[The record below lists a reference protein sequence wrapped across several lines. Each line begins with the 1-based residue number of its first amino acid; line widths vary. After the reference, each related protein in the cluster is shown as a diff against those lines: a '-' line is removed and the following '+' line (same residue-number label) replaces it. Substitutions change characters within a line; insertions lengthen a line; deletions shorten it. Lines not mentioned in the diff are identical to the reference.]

1 MHITNAYEEN
11 TMKLLPSK
19 PVMLTSQLASAIL
32 LAASLPATS
41 VATTQAAPAAV
52 APSADMADGEI
63 RKIDK
68 EAMKVTIKHG
78 EIKSLD
84 MPPMTMVFRVK
95 DAAIIDA
102 LKTGE
107 KIKFKVA
114 RESGSLWMVDV
125 KPAP

>member
-11 TMKLLPSK
+11 TTKLLPSK

-78 EIKSLD
+78 EIKNLD

-102 LKTGE
+102 LKTGD

-114 RESGSLWMVDV
+114 RESGAMYATELLVV
-125 KPAP
+125 K

>member
-1 MHITNAYEEN
+1 MRITNAYEEN

-19 PVMLTSQLASAIL
+19 AVMLISQLASAIL
-32 LAASLPATS
+32 LAALLPATS

-95 DAAIIDA
+95 DAATIDA
-102 LKTGE
+102 LRTGD
-107 KIKFKVA
+107 KIKFKVV
-114 RESGSLWMVDV
+114 RESGSLWIVDV

>member
-1 MHITNAYEEN
+1 MRITNAYEEN

-19 PVMLTSQLASAIL
+19 PVMLISQLASAIL
-32 LAASLPATS
+32 LAALLPATS
-41 VATTQAAPAAV
+41 MATTQAAPAAV
-52 APSADMADGEI
+52 APSADTADGEI

-95 DAAIIDA
+95 DAATIDA
-102 LKTGE
+102 LRTGD
-107 KIKFKVA
+107 KIKFKVV
-114 RESGSLWMVDV
+114 RESGSLWIVDV